1 MTVKCC
7 ELESRQKHLRQAK
20 IKDVAQ
26 NYEEKKNVLLKKKK
40 IIQFLMV
47 TMTCVFLK
55 LRKALGLEIKYLEYL
70 GQTIA

>member
-26 NYEEKKNVLLKKKK
+26 NYEEKKNFFNGYHDLCVPK
-40 IIQFLMV
+40 IEKSIRPGNKISRIFRANYSLV
-47 TMTCVFLK
+47 GK
-55 LRKALGLEIKYLEYL
+55 
-70 GQTIA
+70 